1 MVSPFRNLKPID
13 RLDIKIGETY
23 MLHFIDMECIVKCK
37 KIKGGGYWGSKTR
50 PVPSLGAV
58 VTGGGTKAT
67 EYEFY
72 GDGQLYGGSSDLYG
86 DSWFLRHI
94 A

>member
-13 RLDIKIGETY
+13 RLDIKIGKTY
-23 MLHFIDMECIVKCK
+23 MLHFVGMECIVKCK
-37 KIKGGGYWGSKTR
+37 KIKDGGYWGSNAR
-50 PVPSLGAV
+50 SVPLSAV
-58 VTGGGTKAT
+58 ISGGGTKAT

-72 GDGQLYGGSSDLYG
+72 GEGQLYGGSSDLYG